1 MYILFIV
8 LGILLVA
15 YITYLFVEIMRQ
27 MARGEEP
34 KNTLFPFLYKPKKEA
49 KQPTIETSKDEKA
62 SKVETSEARDSE
74 SAKEKEKESEPVKT
88 EEASQAHE
96 EVETEKETDKPEPS
110 SESSTEE
117 LLQPELEEKD
127 TKQEAHKLVTSSEAV
142 SKTEAKPAELIDT
155 TSKPRQAKQYN
166 K

>member
-49 KQPTIETSKDEKA
+49 KQPTIETSKDENA
-62 SKVETSEARDSE
+62 SKVETSEAKDSE

-96 EVETEKETDKPEPS
+96 EVETEKETETETDK
-110 SESSTEE
+110 
-117 LLQPELEEKD
+117 PELEEKD

>member
-62 SKVETSEARDSE
+62 SKVETSEANDSE

-96 EVETEKETDKPEPS
+96 EVETETDK
-110 SESSTEE
+110 
-117 LLQPELEEKD
+117 PELEEKD

>member
-62 SKVETSEARDSE
+62 SKVETSEANDSE
-74 SAKEKEKESEPVKT
+74 SAKEKEKGSEPVKT
-88 EEASQAHE
+88 CLLYTS
-96 EVETEKETDKPEPS
+96 PS
-110 SESSTEE
+110 
-117 LLQPELEEKD
+117 
-127 TKQEAHKLVTSSEAV
+127 
-142 SKTEAKPAELIDT
+142 
-155 TSKPRQAKQYN
+155 PRDS
-166 K
+166 